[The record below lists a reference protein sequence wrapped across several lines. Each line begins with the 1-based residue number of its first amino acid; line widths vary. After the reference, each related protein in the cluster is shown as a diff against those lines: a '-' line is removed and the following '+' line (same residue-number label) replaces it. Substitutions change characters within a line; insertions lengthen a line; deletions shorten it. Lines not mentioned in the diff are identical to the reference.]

1 MMGGNMRGWRTALA
15 GILLAILAGLAS
27 GSPAAAQ
34 PYPSRPITMVVPFPA
49 GGATDTLARFLGE
62 QMRPI
67 LGQPIVIEN
76 VGGAAGTIG
85 VGRAVRSPA
94 DGYTLSIGT
103 STTHMLTG
111 GLYSL
116 QFDLLKDLEPVI
128 LIGSEPLLIVGRKSL
143 PADDLKGLI
152 AYLKAN
158 PDKASV
164 GIAGVGA
171 TGHLAGISFQKETGT
186 KFQFVPYRGNGPAMQ
201 DLISGQIDFMIEP
214 SSNFRSLLAAGS
226 VKPFAITGR
235 TRLKS
240 SPDIPTADEAGV
252 PGFFASLW
260 YGLWVPKDTPKEV
273 IAKLNATMTQVLA
286 ALPVKQRFEELGIEI
301 TPLQQQSPEGLHAL
315 QQAEAKRWWP
325 IIKASN
331 IKVD

>member
-1 MMGGNMRGWRTALA
+1 MRRGLRIAATLLGLVWGGM
-15 GILLAILAGLAS
+15 
-27 GSPAAAQ
+27 AAAQ
-34 PYPSRPITMVVPFPA
+34 TWPSRPVTVIVPFPA
-49 GGATDTLARFLGE
+49 GGATDTLTRYLAE

-67 LGQPIVIEN
+67 LGQAIVIEN
-76 VGGAAGTIG
+76 VGGAAGSHG
-85 VGRAVRSPA
+85 VGRAVRSAA

-103 STTHMLTG
+103 STTHMLIG
-111 GLYSL
+111 GLYTL
-116 QFDLLKDLEPVI
+116 QFDLLRDLEPVI
-128 LIGSEPLLIVGRKSL
+128 LIGSEPLLIVGKKSF

-152 AYLKAN
+152 AWLKAN

-171 TGHLAGISFQKETGT
+171 TGHLTGISLQRETGT

-201 DLISGQIDFMIEP
+201 DLLSGQIDFMIEP
-214 SSNFRSLLAAGS
+214 ASNFRSLLGAGS
-226 VKPFAITGR
+226 VKPFAISGK

-240 SPDIPTADEAGV
+240 SPDIPTADEAGL

-260 YGLWVPKDTPKEV
+260 YGLWVPKDTPKE
-273 IAKLNATMTQVLA
+273 ITAKLNAAMVQVLA
-286 ALPVKQRFEELGIEI
+286 EPAVKQRFEELGIEI
-301 TPLQQQSPEGLHAL
+301 TPLAQQSPEAL
-315 QQAEAKRWWP
+315 RAYQKLEADRWWP